1 MRDRA
6 TEGRQWSGWGGG
18 GPMTVG
24 EGSPMAGVRGEKKT
38 NFALYHVE
46 NPNPNGVV
54 LKDQDLSLTYYTGV
68 QL

>member
-1 MRDRA
+1 MVGM
-6 TEGRQWSGWGGG
+6 GRGWAQDGGG
-18 GPMTVG
+18 GKSYG
-24 EGSPMAGVRGEKKT
+24 WGGVRGEKKT